1 MSEWDKK
8 PKETNC
14 ETFKTF
20 LEEPAFNLSK
30 DNFEQQTEN
39 FEQQTENFEK
49 KQTISMSNLFE
60 VLNMLNTTNRKQQK
74 KSPMNSENNETNTKL
89 NNENEY
95 KFTKYII
102 ENCIYEKL
110 REGFSKIVLFLNYV
124 TWYLPPTPP
133 PPQTFS

>member
-1 MSEWDKK
+1 MSLYSPPILSEWDKK

-39 FEQQTENFEK
+39 FEK

-60 VLNMLNTTNRKQQK
+60 VLNILNTTNRKQQK

-95 KFTKYII
+95 KFTKQALWRK
-102 ENCIYEKL
+102 CHKQQAC
-110 REGFSKIVLFLNYV
+110 SKHATSMQQACNKQAAGKQQAAIL
-124 TWYLPPTPP
+124 
-133 PPQTFS
+133 S